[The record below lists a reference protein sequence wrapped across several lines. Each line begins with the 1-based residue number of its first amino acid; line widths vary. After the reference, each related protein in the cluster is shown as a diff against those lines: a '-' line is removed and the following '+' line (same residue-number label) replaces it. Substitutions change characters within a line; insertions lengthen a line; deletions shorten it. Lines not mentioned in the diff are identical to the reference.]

1 MKLETSFWVHRQSD
15 LALACFHV
23 GINVVDD
30 VEVVVVIVVA
40 DVVVVLD
47 GVKLFVCPFENKDAV
62 IQYLGL

>member
-1 MKLETSFWVHRQSD
+1 MKLEASFWVHRRSD
-15 LALACFHV
+15 LALTCFHV
-23 GINVVDD
+23 GIKV